1 MFGLGKKRDVYDA
14 LFGALPPAAP
24 REVVDPGPPVVAVTG
39 LEPYRWSYDTGAK
52 WQGGFGPTE
61 LIITDY
67 WTLRQRSTQV
77 FEKNMYAR
85 GIVRA
90 LVENEINVGLFL
102 EAKPEELLLG
112 KEKGSLDEWSEAVE
126 SRFQLWADEAEICDQ
141 NELNS
146 FGALQQQIRLEALV
160 AGDVL
165 LLLRQDPRTKMP
177 RLQMINGAK
186 VQTPMGG
193 GTAAPGN
200 KITHGVEIDG
210 SGRHVAFWVRQ
221 EDGTA
226 KRLPAFG
233 EKSGR
238 RLAWLVYGTEK
249 RVDDVRGKPLLSLVL
264 QSLREIDR
272 YRDSVQLKAT
282 INSMIATYITKT
294 QDKPGTRMFDRA
306 AMRKGADVAID
317 TTGKPRRFDVAEQ
330 IPGLVVQEL
339 QVGEEPHAFPS
350 NGTDEKFGD
359 FEGAIIAGIA
369 WHFRIPPESLVL
381 SFRSNYSASQA
392 ATNEFKSH
400 IELVQTNFAEH
411 VNRPIYI
418 EWLLSQVLDG
428 KIEAAGLIEAWG
440 DPAQYDTFGA
450 WVSSDWFG
458 IVKPAI
464 DAAKLVTGDKLAL
477 EEGLTTRAKVA
488 RERYGTK
495 FSQNMRTLEIE
506 NLQLAKAMAPLSAL
520 LALQKAASQGTSL
533 DAAQGEIFDVEPS
546 EPADPNE
553 PKKPTDSSKE
563 N

>member
-1 MFGLGKKRDVYDA
+1 MFGFGKKKRDVYDA
-14 LFGALPPAAP
+14 LFGKDSA
-24 REVVDPGPPVVAVTG
+24 ESVDPGPPVVAVTG

-67 WTLRQRSTQV
+67 WTLRARSTQV

-102 EAKPEELLLG
+102 EAKPEELILG
-112 KEKGSLDEWSEAVE
+112 KAKDSLADWSETVE
-126 SRFQLWADEAEICDQ
+126 NRFQLWANEAELCDQ
-141 NELNS
+141 NELKS

-165 LLLRQDPRTKMP
+165 VMLRQDPRTKLP
-177 RLQMINGAK
+177 RLQLINGSN
-186 VQTPMGG
+186 VQTPTGG
-193 GTAAPGN
+193 GKPATGN
-200 KITHGVEIDG
+200 KITHGVEIDSG
-210 SGRHVAFWVRQ
+210 GRHVAFWVRQ

-226 KRLPAFG
+226 QRLPAFG

-264 QSLREIDR
+264 QSLKEIDR

-282 INSMIATYITKT
+282 INSLVATYIEKT
-294 QDKPGTRMFDRA
+294 QDKPGSRPFDRA
-306 AMRKGADVAID
+306 ASRKGEDVTID
-317 TTGKPRRFDVAEQ
+317 TQGKKRRFDISEQ
-330 IPGLVVQEL
+330 NPGIIIQEL
-339 QVGEEPHAFPS
+339 QVGEKVVASPS
-350 NGTDEKFGD
+350 NGTDEKFGE
-359 FEGAIIAGIA
+359 FEGSILAGIA
-369 WHFRIPPESLVL
+369 WHFRIPPESLLL

-400 IELVQTNFAEH
+400 IEMVQTTFAEN

-418 EWLLSQVLDG
+418 EWLIAQVLAG
-428 KIEAAGLIEAWG
+428 KIEADGLIGAWT
-440 DPAQYDTFGA
+440 DPSQYDTFGA
-450 WVSSDWFG
+450 WVACDWFG

-464 DAAKLVTGDKLAL
+464 DAAKLVAGDKMAI
-477 EEGLTTRAKVA
+477 EEGLTTRAKVS
-488 RERYGTK
+488 RERYGNK
-495 FSQNMRTLEIE
+495 FSKVVAILERE
-506 NLQLAKAMAPLSAL
+506 NAQIAKAMAPIAAL
-520 LALQKAASQGTSL
+520 LALQKAASLGTSL
-533 DAAQGEIFDVEPS
+533 DAKQGEIFDVEPAAPV
-546 EPADPNE
+546 EPDAE
-553 PKKPTDSSKE
+553 PPAPSKE